1 MYVQH
6 GPHLPSGL
14 TGLPSNHR
22 LSTLFVGL
30 LRVCQNI
37 TLAVE
42 WDARKPRFEFVLSVS
57 ESGTVNMPLGL
68 RHIFFNLYFFTLS
81 CNLGK
86 LIEEFE

>member
-22 LSTLFVGL
+22 LSTLSVGL

-42 WDARKPRFEFVLSVS
+42 CDVRKPRFEFVLSVS
-57 ESGTVNMPLGL
+57 ESGTGNIPLGL
-68 RHIFFNLYFFTLS
+68 RHIFFQLIFLYFAMQHGQI
-81 CNLGK
+81 NRRV
-86 LIEEFE
+86 